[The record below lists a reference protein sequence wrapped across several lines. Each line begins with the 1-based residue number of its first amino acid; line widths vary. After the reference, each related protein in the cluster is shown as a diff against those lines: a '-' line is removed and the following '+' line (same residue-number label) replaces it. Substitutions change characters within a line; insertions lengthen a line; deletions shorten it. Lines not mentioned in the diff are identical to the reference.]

1 MAELV
6 TLMEPHSDRQ
16 PPTVVIEATT
26 WRETVLAGV
35 KLTECGLGVNL
46 PVNVCCDYPACVHL
60 CNGILTKSWI
70 CLCKLLEDP
79 SLCTCV
85 VHNKYNLGLVQ

>member
-6 TLMEPHSDRQ
+6 TLMEQRLEKEL
-16 PPTVVIEATT
+16 PTVVIEATT
-26 WRETVLAGV
+26 WWETALACV

-70 CLCKLLEDP
+70 CLCELFEDP
-79 SLCTCV
+79 SLCTCA